1 MNKFFNQLFKLIFVS
16 KFRFFLP
23 KKNKVVIYDAHSI
36 AFAKLIFKKF
46 ELIHTRLEEINISV
60 LLISIFKYGFNNL
73 SFNYRKTYL
82 DFINPKIVFTSI
94 DTNFGFY
101 SLKEKLNKYTFIS
114 VQNGMRLKKHY
125 KEFQLNKKKIG
136 QKIITDYIFTLGEID
151 KIQLKK
157 VFNARIEVIG
167 NIFSNSINIK
177 RKKKKETIVYIQQ
190 ASLPLKKN
198 PKNFAEAHQKD
209 ILDQEIHLINF
220 TYNYCK
226 KNKYKF
232 IIFIKRQNTK
242 NLLKKVT
249 NLNDLNF
256 KSFSFN
262 KEIGYKILDN
272 SKLVIT
278 PFSTLGFESVAR
290 GNKTVILPPK
300 RALNLNDSWFPSISE
315 NYSKS
320 KLKKYFLFGKL
331 SEKQF
336 NNHIK
341 RIISMPTATW
351 KKTALKISKNVLF
364 YDAKNK
370 KLREIINK
378 VLIRN
383 K

>member
-1 MNKFFNQLFKLIFVS
+1 MNKFLNQLLRIIFVS

-73 SFNYRKTYL
+73 SFNYRKAYL

-101 SLKEKLNKYTFIS
+101 SLKEKLKKYTFIS

-136 QKIITDYIFTLGEID
+136 KKIITDYIFTLGEID

-157 VFNARIEVIG
+157 VFNARIEVVG
-167 NIFSNSINIK
+167 NIFSNSIHVK
-177 RKKKKETIVYIQQ
+177 REKEKKTIVYIQQ

-198 PKNFAEAHQKD
+198 PMNFAEAHQKD

-220 TYNYCK
+220 TYDYCK

-242 NLLKKVT
+242 SLLKKVT
-249 NLNDLNF
+249 KLNDLNF
-256 KSFSFN
+256 KSFSLN

-278 PFSTLGFESVAR
+278 PFSTLGFESIAR

-300 RALNLNDSWFPSISE
+300 KALNLNDTWFPSVSE
-315 NYSKS
+315 IYSKD
-320 KLKKYFLFGKL
+320 KLKEYFLFGKL

-370 KLREIINK
+370 KLKEIINK
-378 VLIRN
+378 VLIRS